1 MNAPS
6 SDAHTPMTPMT
17 VPLLLANQRLMN
29 VGVAMYIQN
38 AADAPYSTPYTFH
51 CHGSVNQAQASEAK
65 PKTAAAAVITQRGL
79 NLEMSLPAT
88 GVQIAATHGWRD
100 MYSVAS
106 VRDQPNSSMTGDANK
121 PAWFAT
127 TPKGMA

>member
-51 CHGSVNQAQASEAK
+51 CHGSVNQAQASDAK
-65 PKTAAAAVITQRGL
+65 PKRR
-79 NLEMSLPAT
+79 P
-88 GVQIAATHGWRD
+88 R
-100 MYSVAS
+100 
-106 VRDQPNSSMTGDANK
+106 RSSPSEG
-121 PAWFAT
+121 
-127 TPKGMA
+127 